1 MYKVLHIGP
10 DATLQGGISSV
21 IATYQANAEA
31 FTKNGF
37 ALSFFSTYPFK
48 GKKGF
53 IKTIA
58 STPAFLQAVQNSDL
72 LHFHVASR
80 GSFFRKLFYFI
91 TGKIFQKK
99 TLFHLHGAAF
109 FEFMD
114 NSSAPIQKMI
124 DIFLKNADSVV
135 TVSNEFKR
143 ELSSR
148 IKLEKEIVVIPN
160 SSPEFE
166 APLSLPIKP
175 KACPEN
181 YILFA
186 GRLAEDKGL
195 GELIEAISILKKSG
209 NSIKLVIAGNG
220 EIAVWEALARKHNV
234 FELIQFEGWV
244 SGKEKIELYLGCTLF
259 CLPSHVESFGI
270 SALEAML
277 AKKPLV
283 CTNIGGFLD
292 LLIDGENGFSVN
304 PKSPHSLAKH
314 IKTLILDPELAA
326 QMGNNGFDRA
336 MKNFTTKIAMHKTIA
351 CYENLVK

>member
-10 DATLQGGISSV
+10 DPTLPGGIASV
-21 IATYQANAEA
+21 IATFQDNAET
-31 FTKNGF
+31 FTENGF
-37 ALSFFSTYPFK
+37 TLSFFSTYPFK
-48 GKKGF
+48 GKKSF
-53 IKTIA
+53 IRIITSA
-58 STPAFLQAVQNSDL
+58 PAFLRAINNSDL
-72 LHFHVASR
+72 LHFHVASK
-80 GSFFRKLFYFI
+80 GSFFRKFFYFM
-91 TGKIFQKK
+91 TGKIFNKK

-114 NSSAPIQKMI
+114 NSSASIQKMI
-124 DIFLKNADSVV
+124 DTFLKSADSVA

-160 SSPEFE
+160 SSAEFE
-166 APLSLPIKP
+166 ALSSLPIKP
-175 KACPEN
+175 KACREN

-186 GRLAEDKGL
+186 GRLTEDKGL

-209 NSIKLVIAGNG
+209 SPIKLVIAGNG

-304 PKSPHSLAKH
+304 PKSPHNLAKH
-314 IKTLILDPELAA
+314 IKILISAPELAA

-336 MKNFTTKIAMHKTIA
+336 MTNFTTQIAMAKTIA